1 MPLAT
6 SPGRKF
12 QTKAILSRR
21 PSTIGNPSD
30 TQATDTFEHILQVTS
45 QHDTIMTYYYLDEN
59 NKVRNLKNIIQ
70 HNFLLTL
77 KVDHKNNGET
87 FFLNLLDYIFS
98 NRYSKKITI
107 KRV

>member
-1 MPLAT
+1 MMVLIKFFFFSDLPLAT

-59 NKVRNLKNIIQ
+59 NKVSHFKNIIQ
-70 HNFLLTL
+70 HSFSLILQLLIAL
-77 KVDHKNNGET
+77 VG
-87 FFLNLLDYIFS
+87 
-98 NRYSKKITI
+98 
-107 KRV
+107 